1 MRKHIDIQIYQKA
14 SKAYENLTQAIEILE
29 GLTGPDSTL
38 PPHDY
43 YRARNLLREGEKS
56 FKEALGNAKKLLGPL
71 PGYVA
76 EDYAVWR
83 TQSLNERNV
92 LAHGRDIDDLIQELS
107 SDDLIGPWMS
117 EDEIK
122 AYLEENFENQQSGK
136 RKLENIK
143 VRMIL
148 DKLETLIA
156 RGKELNKLALQ
167 QRA

>member
-1 MRKHIDIQIYQKA
+1 MRKHIDIQIYLKA
-14 SKAYENLTQAIEILE
+14 SKAHESLTQAIEILE
-29 GLTGPDSTL
+29 GVIRPDGAF
-38 PPHDY
+38 PPHDF
-43 YRARNLLREGEKS
+43 YRARNLLREGEKF

-83 TQSLNERNV
+83 TQSLNDKNV
-92 LAHGRDIDDLIQELS
+92 LAHGREIDDLIQELS
-107 SDDLIGPWMS
+107 SDDLIGLWMS

-122 AYLEENFENQQSGK
+122 AYLEENFKNQQTGK

-148 DKLETLIA
+148 DNLEALVA